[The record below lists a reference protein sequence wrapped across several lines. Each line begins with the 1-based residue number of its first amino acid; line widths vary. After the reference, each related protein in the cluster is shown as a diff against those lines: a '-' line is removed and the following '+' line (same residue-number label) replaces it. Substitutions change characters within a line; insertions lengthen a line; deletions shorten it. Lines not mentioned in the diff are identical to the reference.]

1 MERIEAPGPCLLPI
15 MPLGTYESSRAREEL
30 GPEYEGAPTMSDLVS
45 IEELALPHGTQLLEN
60 RAEDHSPPFL
70 KITSV
75 GDYLGEGI
83 PLWYSCLG
91 NPMERGAWCAM
102 VHGVPKN

>member
-15 MPLGTYESSRAREEL
+15 MPLGSYESSRAREEL

-83 PLWYSCLG
+83 PLQSSCLE
-91 NPMERGAWCAM
+91 NPMDRGAWGAT